1 MKILSIDNNVNECYS
16 VFKLKLKESRMVVLD
31 WLIVL
36 GLAVAY
42 IAGTIFGYV
51 VAIQRGRRAGIERSL
66 DTLIALGY
74 VRTGVNAQGETV
86 IYKHWEKEE
95 SNNRL

>member
-1 MKILSIDNNVNECYS
+1 MCDTLSLHDALPILI
-16 VFKLKLKESRMVVLD
+16 
-31 WLIVL
+31 IL

-42 IAGTIFGYV
+42 IVGTMFGYI
-51 VAIQRGRRAGIERSL
+51 VAIQQGRRAGIERSL

-86 IYKHWEKEE
+86 IYKYWEKEK
-95 SNNRL
+95 SND